1 MANMSDRIELSED
14 AKDFK
19 LGTYRHF
26 KGGMYRA
33 LYIAHDSETCAEMVV
48 YQGIDSD
55 DVWVRPLAMFL
66 ETLDKPEYR
75 GPRFVFIPDKSTR

>member
-1 MANMSDRIELSED
+1 MRSMSNQIEWSEE
-14 AKDFK
+14 AKSFK

-48 YQGIDSD
+48 YQSIDSD

-66 ETLDKPEYR
+66 ETLDKPEYC
-75 GPRFVFIPDKSTR
+75 GPRFVFIPDTSTR